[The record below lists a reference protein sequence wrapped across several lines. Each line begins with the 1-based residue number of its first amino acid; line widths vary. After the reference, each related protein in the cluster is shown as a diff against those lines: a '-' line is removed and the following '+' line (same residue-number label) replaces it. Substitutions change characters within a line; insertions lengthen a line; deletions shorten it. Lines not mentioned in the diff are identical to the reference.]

1 MNTQTQ
7 TQTHA
12 EKTVADWKARLATG
26 DYTEIH
32 IHSAQDMQ
40 RLWDQYGM
48 DIYHT
53 GDHNIV
59 IVGHV
64 GQW

>member
-1 MNTQTQ
+1 TQTQ

-32 IHSAQDMQ
+32 IHSEEDMKQ
-40 RLWDQYGM
+40 LWDQYGT
-48 DIYHT
+48 DIYHL
-53 GDHNIV
+53 G
-59 IVGHV
+59 
-64 GQW
+64 

>member
-32 IHSAQDMQ
+32 IHSEEDMKQ
-40 RLWDQYGM
+40 LWDQYGT
-48 DIYHT
+48 DIYHL
-53 GDHNIV
+53 GAQGIV
-59 IVGHV
+59 IVDHV